1 MPGFKK
7 KKLKLPDTLGEYLKK
22 SRQNKGVSLA
32 LAERELKVRKDYLSL
47 LEKEEFDKLPANVY
61 TKGILKAYTAF
72 LGLDY
77 EKEVLPLYK
86 RERGIHT
93 SVHGEKKPS
102 KVDITMQL
110 KTPRFILTPKTII
123 AFIVVVFVLG
133 LGFYLWYQFSAFASA
148 PELSLSQ
155 PEEGLNLTTS
165 LVTVVGKTNPGVELF
180 INGQKIALSE
190 DGSFK
195 NQVSLQEGVNI
206 VEVVSRNKVGKE
218 NVIRRNVMVELPVI
232 VGGKKTD
239 SQKKTTGLAIVVTI
253 RDGATWLSVEEDGKL
268 IYEGTM
274 LPGSSQMFEAKKSI
288 SISSG
293 KGDNTLLE
301 VNGENWGVLEDTAGV
316 VRDLVITKE
325 MAERGR

>member
-7 KKLKLPDTLGEYLKK
+7 KKLKLPDTLGEYLKR

-61 TKGILKAYTAF
+61 TKGILKAYAAF
-72 LGLDY
+72 LGLNY
-77 EKEVLPLYK
+77 EKEVLPLYE

-102 KVDITMQL
+102 KVDVTTQL
-110 KTPRFILTPKTII
+110 KSPRFVLTPKTVI
-123 AFIVVVFVLG
+123 AFIVIVFVLG

-155 PEEGLNLTTS
+155 PEEGLNLTKS
-165 LVTVVGKTNPGVELF
+165 LVTVVGKTNPGIDLF
-180 INGQKIALSE
+180 INGQKIPLEE

-206 VEVVSRNKVGKE
+206 VEVVARNKVGKE
-218 NVIRRNVMVELPVI
+218 TVIRRNVMVELPVI
-232 VGGKKTD
+232 VGKDKSDSKKTD
-239 SQKKTTGLAIVVTI
+239 GIAIVVTI
-253 RDGATWLSVEEDGKL
+253 RDGATWLSVEEDGRL

-293 KGDNTLLE
+293 KGDNTLIE
-301 VNGENWGVLEDTAGV
+301 VNGEDWGVLEDTAGV

>member
-1 MPGFKK
+1 MSGFRKK
-7 KKLKLPDTLGEYLKK
+7 KIKLPDTLGECLKK
-22 SRQNKGVSLA
+22 CRYNKGVSLA
-32 LAERELKVRKDYLSL
+32 LAERELKVRKDYLML
-47 LEKEEFDKLPANVY
+47 LEKGEFDKLPADVY
-61 TKGILKAYTAF
+61 TKGILKAYAAF

-77 EKEVLPLYK
+77 KKEILPLYR
-86 RERGIHT
+86 RERGIHM
-93 SVHGEKKPS
+93 SVHGTKKPEMD
-102 KVDITMQL
+102 VTTQL
-110 KTPRFILTPKTII
+110 KSPRFVLTPKTII
-123 AFIVVVFVLG
+123 TLVVVVFVLG

-155 PEEGLNLTTS
+155 PEEGANLTTS
-165 LVTVVGKTNPGVELF
+165 LVTVVGKTNPGIELF

-206 VEVVSRNKVGKE
+206 VEVIARNKVGKE
-218 NVIRRNVMVELPVI
+218 TVIRRSMMVELPAI
-232 VGGKKTD
+232 VSSKKSS
-239 SQKKTTGLAIVVTI
+239 SQKKTTGLEIVVKI

-268 IYEGTM
+268 VYEGTM
-274 LPGSSQMFEAKKSI
+274 LPGSSQTFEAKNSI

-301 VNGENWGVLEDTAGV
+301 VNGEDWGVLEDTPGV